1 MDQRNP
7 GRRVRQSRHAGGN
20 GPQKS
25 TSTLTHAHGVPDLQ
39 AILGR
44 FSDALSMIAV
54 VYRSLSAQESS
65 GAGDEEVALRH
76 AIDELKAVYNEL
88 DAAAGL
94 IRSAAATHLAVRP
107 RDDYK

>member
-1 MDQRNP
+1 MDQRHP
-7 GRRVRQSRHAGGN
+7 GRRVRQSRHVGGN
-20 GPQKS
+20 GPRKS
-25 TSTLTHAHGVPDLQ
+25 TSPLARDQGVPDLL

-54 VYRSLSAQESS
+54 VHRSLAAQESA

-88 DAAAGL
+88 DAAAAL
-94 IRSAAATHLAVRP
+94 IRSGAATHLAVRP

>member
-7 GRRVRQSRHAGGN
+7 GRRARQSRHAGGT

-25 TSTLTHAHGVPDLQ
+25 TSPLAPEHDAPDLH

-54 VYRSLSAQESS
+54 VYRSLSAQESA

-88 DAAAGL
+88 DAAASL
-94 IRSAAATHLAVRP
+94 IRAAAATHLAVRP